1 METPTSLMQTTNTK
15 HTTKNYMFI
24 GVYIPIDMYLLCLCL
39 LHSFSMFDMNSISF
53 VFERMQKYLFFSAH
67 IGSVVFPLV
76 CNKVDDCDHLS
87 NTLYKYSLLEVM

>member
-1 METPTSLMQTTNTK
+1 MI
-15 HTTKNYMFI
+15 YIYIIFVYI
-24 GVYIPIDMYLLCLCL
+24 YIYIPIDMYLLCLCL
-39 LHSFSMFDMNSISF
+39 LRSVLMFDMNSISF